1 VRSVGLAPAGG
12 PRLRSLRRFVFR
24 CASRIDRFRRFGDQ
38 RVTQLG
44 ETSAAKP
51 IAIARDIWPTAAPP
65 SARGT
70 NAAQHGLT
78 GAPDAGLGVPML
90 DRRSPERDDSVTAVA

>member
-1 VRSVGLAPAGG
+1 VRAASTAFVDSTISG
-12 PRLRSLRRFVFR
+12 PRNWANS
-24 CASRIDRFRRFGDQ
+24 
-38 RVTQLG
+38 
-44 ETSAAKP
+44 SAAKP

-65 SARGT
+65 SARGA
-70 NAAQHGLT
+70 NAAQHGPT